1 MFTVRIK
8 QVLNIKNKCALN
20 VTSYVWKERKKK
32 TKKYISRYI
41 VYDTKVAVLLY
52 YK

>member
-20 VTSYVWKERKKK
+20 VTSYVWKERKK
-32 TKKYISRYI
+32 TKKYMSRYI